1 LKKIRALKACKLTEA
16 EGSNPDMLYL
26 NYQSNITPDG
36 RISLLRCLYNG
47 DTPNAMKDVTWI
59 SNPRF
64 LPPIQYVRI
73 MDNVWPLDATSLLD
87 NEDKRFQYF
96 PIHELFKLKT
106 VTKFTCN
113 RATQVSTVT
122 FDDADCYATVL
133 TDSYR
138 NSDYF
143 CKYLESLGHI
153 DAYNLSQL
161 VRCMINKILMQSD
174 IQLMAQCTERKIYHK
189 KLSPLVWDYINT
201 KYFFIFLKRNLD
213 LI

>member
-16 EGSNPDMLYL
+16 EGSNADMLYH

-36 RISLLRCLYNG
+36 RISMLRCLYNG

-59 SNPRF
+59 SIPRF

-113 RATQVSTVT
+113 RATQVSTVS

-201 KYFFIFLKRNLD
+201 KYFFIF
-213 LI
+213 